1 MKEGVD
7 ILYQPVI
14 QDFNNGLYGAPD
26 LLVRSVKTNVFLDIM
41 IPEEKLKKDHLS

>member
-14 QDFNNGLYGAPD
+14 QDFNNGLYGTCYCWSD
-26 LLVRSVKTNVFLDIM
+26 KINDIFGYHV
-41 IPEEKLKKDHLS
+41 IPEEETKKII